1 MIRLIAAASS
11 NGVIGRGGGM
21 PWKHIAEDR
30 DWLLS
35 QIRGGVVVLGRRSFE
50 ETNRPLPG
58 AKATVVV
65 TRNPA
70 MVPTTTTTTTTR
82 EGPVVTAGS
91 LSAALDEASRLSRRD
106 EYPEGGD
113 GGEAAGGGDRA
124 TTWICGGE
132 AIYREAML
140 LRSAELLY
148 LTRVHA
154 WCDGDTQFPSCHRA
168 FFPETLWAHDGADAN
183 YRYTFSVLGR
193 GGDGGAAGRDLVA
206 RHPPAQWK

>member
-70 MVPTTTTTTTTR
+70 MVPTTTTTTTTTR
-82 EGPVVTAGS
+82 WPRFNNNNTAG
-91 LSAALDEASRLSRRD
+91 AEKNNNNTAGARRD
-106 EYPEGGD
+106 K
-113 GGEAAGGGDRA
+113 
-124 TTWICGGE
+124 
-132 AIYREAML
+132 
-140 LRSAELLY
+140 S
-148 LTRVHA
+148 RVSSF
-154 WCDGDTQFPSCHRA
+154 TYS
-168 FFPETLWAHDGADAN
+168 
-183 YRYTFSVLGR
+183 
-193 GGDGGAAGRDLVA
+193 
-206 RHPPAQWK
+206 